1 MRLLLCLPA
10 LHALCLRAC
19 PCVPALC
26 LASSACL
33 LASLPICLSACSC
46 CVPACPSACLPTY
59 LWLPVCLDVFCL
71 FACTCLSLYTLP
83 FSFHGFFCLFLPLFP
98 LSLALFSS
106 VLIFLPRARRA
117 CVSSFEQSDSS
128 STRTCINMCTLHVP
142 PRKARGCDHA
152 LLVSTKGSFLSA
164 GMPLHLSPP
173 QSVSD
178 PVGPQGGSGSGIG
191 TPRIKAVLI
200 KHY

>member
-128 STRTCINMCTLHVP
+128 STHINTCTLLTRTVATVP
-142 PRKARGCDHA
+142 PLKARGCDHA
-152 LLVSTKGSFLSA
+152 LLVSTNQGIIFYI
-164 GMPLHLSPP
+164 SPTTHN
-173 QSVSD
+173 
-178 PVGPQGGSGSGIG
+178 GF
-191 TPRIKAVLI
+191 
-200 KHY
+200 